1 MHRAVDKRNRIGDS
15 VRQSSANLLGSLP
28 EADAWLACASKAS
41 KSRCNPSTPD
51 EDSMAKKAKKAAKAT
66 KKAAKKTKKAAK
78 KK

>member
-1 MHRAVDKRNRIGDS
+1 MHRAVDKRNRAGDS
-15 VRQSSANLLGSLP
+15 VRQSFANLLGSTP
-28 EADAWLACASKAS
+28 EADAWLACASEAS

-51 EDSMAKKAKKAAKAT
+51 EDAMAKKAKKAAKAT

>member
-1 MHRAVDKRNRIGDS
+1 MHGWRAPAKPR
-15 VRQSSANLLGSLP
+15 
-28 EADAWLACASKAS
+28 
-41 KSRCNPSTPD
+41 SRVAIHQTPD

>member
-1 MHRAVDKRNRIGDS
+1 MHSWPAP
-15 VRQSSANLLGSLP
+15 A
-28 EADAWLACASKAS
+28 KAS

>member
-1 MHRAVDKRNRIGDS
+1 M
-15 VRQSSANLLGSLP
+15 RQSSANLLGSSP
-28 EADAWLACASKAS
+28 EAGAWLKCASKVS
-41 KSRCNPSTPD
+41 KSRLQSINSD

>member
-1 MHRAVDKRNRIGDS
+1 MAG
-15 VRQSSANLLGSLP
+15 VRQRSL
-28 EADAWLACASKAS
+28 EVALQSIK
-41 KSRCNPSTPD
+41 TPD

>member
-1 MHRAVDKRNRIGDS
+1 M
-15 VRQSSANLLGSLP
+15 RQNFANLLGSIP
-28 EADAWLACASKAS
+28 EADAWLAFACEAS

>member
-1 MHRAVDKRNRIGDS
+1 
-15 VRQSSANLLGSLP
+15 VRQSFANLLGSSP
-28 EADAWLACASKAS
+28 EADAWLLCASEAS